1 MYSLI
6 RRNTYLNEREYEFL
20 TVGSLLHEVEVQGRC
35 YKRFFNHRY
44 TYQLNT
50 VKEIAG
56 NPAASK
62 TFFVIL
68 TVYGRTGLVD
78 DLDAP
83 APSEVRTDILIR
95 DEDGVLEFHGMEVS
109 KMLAEKI
116 RHARTLVARIAGR
129 KYKVTLAVC
138 PSQAIP
144 VCKAEC
150 QTFFPSMLT
159 QWEASM
165 LGMCSQVLPTSLCLR
180 RSLGILSGYMASP
193 DGFGD

>member
-6 RRNTYLNEREYEFL
+6 RPDTYLKEREYEFL
-20 TVGSLLHEVEVQGRC
+20 TVDSLLREVEGQGRC

-68 TVYGRTGLVD
+68 TVYGRTSLVD
-78 DLDAP
+78 DIDAP

-95 DEDGVLEFHGMEVS
+95 DEDGS
-109 KMLAEKI
+109 WSSTA
-116 RHARTLVARIAGR
+116 
-129 KYKVTLAVC
+129 
-138 PSQAIP
+138 
-144 VCKAEC
+144 
-150 QTFFPSMLT
+150 
-159 QWEASM
+159 
-165 LGMCSQVLPTSLCLR
+165 
-180 RSLGILSGYMASP
+180 
-193 DGFGD
+193 